1 MSNKVIFYL
10 MFLIQLLLMAT
21 LLITI
26 LALYRTTQGD
36 LNIDGKVDIVDLS
49 IMADNFKEEK

>member
-1 MSNKVIFYL
+1 